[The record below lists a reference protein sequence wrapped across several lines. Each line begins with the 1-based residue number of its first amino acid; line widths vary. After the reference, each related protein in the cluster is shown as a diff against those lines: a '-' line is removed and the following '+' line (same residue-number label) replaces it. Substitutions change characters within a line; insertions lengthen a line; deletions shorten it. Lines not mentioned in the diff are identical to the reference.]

1 LHDFDFARSKESL
14 QRFEANETFSKV
26 VRPYASL
33 TTNCVDFSL
42 DDNLAVFSDPINI
55 KKSLPSLLA
64 FPVDIDRAD
73 MFLDHIQQ
81 NNRL

>member
-1 LHDFDFARSKESL
+1 M
-14 QRFEANETFSKV
+14 
-26 VRPYASL
+26 RPYASL

-55 KKSLPSLLA
+55 EKPLPSLLA

-73 MFLDHIQQ
+73 MFLEQIQK
-81 NNRL
+81 NNRPMWKPQRELAFYSIG